1 MAKKKKRRTTVR
13 ADFRKRQSTR
23 TRENDLTRQFKD
35 QSDKLEDSQTGERV
49 SGKGRLTR
57 KRTVAGS
64 AQENAA
70 GFQVELEV
78 DESRCRNGRVISV
91 HGLGSFVR
99 VTDGTIYRCTVRGV
113 LKSLATDLQH
123 VVVAGDHVAIEVG
136 GAGHD
141 EEQAVIVRVDARR
154 NQISRTSR
162 KRQQV
167 LVSNIDFVCIVASAA
182 EPQLK
187 PNLIDRYLISAEKA
201 NIDPIIVI
209 NKADLVDVADLQ
221 PVIGVWAQ
229 MGYPVLLTST
239 ETGLGVERLK
249 RMVSGRDSV
258 VTGQSGVGK
267 SSLLNVI
274 EPGLQLR
281 VGTVSD
287 ENQKGRHTTTAAK
300 LIPLENGGHLIDT
313 PGIRQF
319 QLWDVIPEEVA
330 GYFRD
335 LRPFINGCRFPDC
348 THTHEDDCAV
358 KWAVADGKL
367 DVRRY
372 ESYVQ
377 IKDSEA
383 Y

>member
-23 TRENDLTRQFKD
+23 TRNNDLTRQFEEK
-35 QSDKLEDSQTGERV
+35 SDELEDSQSGERV

-57 KRTVAGS
+57 KRTVTGS
-64 AQENAA
+64 ALEDEA

-78 DESRCRNGRVISV
+78 DEQNSLKGRVISV
-91 HGLGSFVR
+91 HGLDSFVR
-99 VTDGTIYRCTVRGV
+99 VADGTIFRCTVRGV

-123 VVVAGDHVAIEVG
+123 VVVAGDRVAIQVG

-182 EPQLK
+182 EPLLK

-209 NKADLVDVADLQ
+209 NKADLVDLVDLQ

-239 ETGLGVERLK
+239 ETGLGIERLK
-249 RMVSGRDSV
+249 RLVSGRDSV

>member
-1 MAKKKKRRTTVR
+1 MAKKKKRRSPVR

-23 TRENDLTRQFKD
+23 TRKNDLTREFKD
-35 QSDKLEDSQTGERV
+35 ESDKLEDSQTGERV

-57 KRTVAGS
+57 KRTVVGS
-64 AQENAA
+64 AQEDDA

-78 DESRCRNGRVISV
+78 DEQRCKNGRVISV
-91 HGLGSFVR
+91 HGLDSFVR
-99 VTDGTIYRCTVRGV
+99 VADGTIYRCTVRGV

-123 VVVAGDHVAIEVG
+123 VVVAGDHVAIQVG

-141 EEQAVIVRVDARR
+141 DEQAVIVRVDARR

-182 EPQLK
+182 EPLLK

-249 RMVSGRDSV
+249 RIVSGRDSV

-372 ESYVQ
+372 ESYIQ

>member
-57 KRTVAGS
+57 KRTVAGA
-64 AQENAA
+64 AQENEA

-78 DESRCRNGRVISV
+78 DEARCKKGRVISV

-99 VTDGTIYRCTVRGV
+99 VADGTIYRCTVRGV

-123 VVVAGDHVAIEVG
+123 VVVAGDHVTIEVG

>member
-64 AQENAA
+64 AQENEA

-78 DESRCRNGRVISV
+78 DEARCKKGRVISV

-99 VTDGTIYRCTVRGV
+99 VADGTIYRCTVRGV

-249 RMVSGRDSV
+249 RIVSGRDSV

>member
-1 MAKKKKRRTTVR
+1 MTKKKKRRTTVR

-64 AQENAA
+64 AQENEA

-78 DESRCRNGRVISV
+78 DEARCKKGRVISV

-99 VTDGTIYRCTVRGV
+99 VADGTIYRCTVRGV

-249 RMVSGRDSV
+249 RIVSGRDSV

>member
-23 TRENDLTRQFKD
+23 TRENDLTRQFQD

-57 KRTVAGS
+57 KRTVAGA
-64 AQENAA
+64 AQENEA

-78 DESRCRNGRVISV
+78 DEARCKKGRVISV
-91 HGLGSFVR
+91 HGLGSFIR
-99 VTDGTIYRCTVRGV
+99 VADGTIYRCTVRGV

-123 VVVAGDHVAIEVG
+123 VVVAGDHVTIEVG

-229 MGYPVLLTST
+229 MGYPILLTST

-267 SSLLNVI
+267 SSLLNAI

-313 PGIRQF
+313 LGIRQF

>member
-1 MAKKKKRRTTVR
+1 MAKKKKRRSTVR

-23 TRENDLTRQFKD
+23 TRKNDLTREFKD
-35 QSDKLEDSQTGERV
+35 ESDKLEDSQSGERV

-57 KRTVAGS
+57 KRTVVGS
-64 AQENAA
+64 AQEDDA

-78 DESRCRNGRVISV
+78 DEQRCKNGRVISV
-91 HGLGSFVR
+91 HGLDSFVR
-99 VTDGTIYRCTVRGV
+99 VADGTIYRCTVRGV

-123 VVVAGDHVAIEVG
+123 VVVAGDHVAIQVG

-141 EEQAVIVRVDARR
+141 DEQAVIVRVDARR

-182 EPQLK
+182 EPLLK

-249 RMVSGRDSV
+249 RIVSGRDSV
-258 VTGQSGVGK
+258 VTGQSAVGK

-372 ESYVQ
+372 ESYIQ

>member
-1 MAKKKKRRTTVR
+1 MY
-13 ADFRKRQSTR
+13 KRQ
-23 TRENDLTRQFKD
+23 
-35 QSDKLEDSQTGERV
+35 
-49 SGKGRLTR
+49 
-57 KRTVAGS
+57 
-64 AQENAA
+64 
-70 GFQVELEV
+70 
-78 DESRCRNGRVISV
+78 V
-91 HGLGSFVR
+91 HGLGSFIR
-99 VTDGTIYRCTVRGV
+99 VADGTIYRCTVRGV

-123 VVVAGDHVAIEVG
+123 VVVAGDHVTIEVG

-229 MGYPVLLTST
+229 MGYPILLTST

-267 SSLLNVI
+267 SSLLNAI